1 VPERI
6 RKALVLPG
14 AGARGAYQV
23 GVLKAVAGL
32 LPERAPNPFS
42 VICGTS
48 AGAIN
53 AAVLAGRAAHF
64 EHAVKDMEEVWGNF
78 AAAQV
83 YRSDDWTML
92 KTSLHWL
99 AAAVFGGL
107 GVRNPASL
115 LDNAPLRD
123 LLAQNVRFDGI
134 GRAIEQGHLDAV
146 AVTASAYATA
156 RSVTFF
162 EGRPELASWTRI
174 RRIGRATRLTID
186 HLMASAAVPFVF
198 PPVRIGGEF
207 YCDGSMR
214 HRAPLSPAIHLGAD
228 RMLVVGVRD
237 ERSDAEPPTSSTP
250 AQPTFAHLGGYMLDT
265 LFMDGLYTDLE
276 RLSRTNRILEQLG
289 DRKLSGTLAA
299 LRPLHTL
306 VIVPRQDLRS
316 VAAQFV
322 RELPPGVRILLRGLG
337 ASSNSGLQLVSYL
350 LFESGFTRAL
360 IDMGYR
366 DAMEMEDELRAFL
379 FDQPM
384 ATLYAPAHLKLALDR

>member
-1 VPERI
+1 
-6 RKALVLPG
+6 VLPG
-14 AGARGAYQV
+14 AGARGAYQI

-32 LPERAPNPFS
+32 LPEREPNPFS
-42 VICGTS
+42 IISGTS

-53 AAVLAGRAAHF
+53 AAVLAGRASNF
-64 EHAVKDMEEVWGNF
+64 ERAVADMEHVWANF
-78 AAAQV
+78 SASQV

-99 AAAVFGGL
+99 AAATLGGL

-115 LDNAPLRD
+115 LDNAPLRE

-134 GRAIEQGHLDAV
+134 RRSIEQGHLDAI

-162 EGRPELASWTRI
+162 QGRPELTSWTRV
-174 RRIGRATRLTID
+174 RRIGRATRLTVD

-198 PPVRIGGEF
+198 PPVQIGGEF
-207 YCDGSMR
+207 YGDGSMR
-214 HRAPLSPAIHLGAD
+214 QRAPLSPAIHLGAD

-237 ERSDAEPPTSSTP
+237 ERSDAEPSVGSKPQ
-250 AQPTFAHLGGYMLDT
+250 QPTFAHLGGYMLDT

-276 RLSRTNRILEQLG
+276 HLSRMNRVFEQLG
-289 DRKLSGTLAA
+289 DRPLTGALAG

-322 RELPPGVRILLRGLG
+322 HELPRGVRLLLRGLG
-337 ASSNSGLQLVSYL
+337 AGSHSGMQLVSYL